1 MQQAMICNFVKQAV
15 TYIKFLTITN
25 LFMSNLNK
33 LCNIFIEKLKPIV
46 DTDII
51 ILLNALSHLG
61 ACLFKPLVET
71 HYQKN
76 KGPGPFLDIYG
87 T

>member
-1 MQQAMICNFVKQAV
+1 
-15 TYIKFLTITN
+15 
-25 LFMSNLNK
+25 MSNLNK
-33 LCNIFIEKLKPIV
+33 LCNTFIEKLEPIV
-46 DTDII
+46 NTDII

-61 ACLFKPLVET
+61 ACLFKRLVET

-87 T
+87 KL